1 MTRDCGVLAGP
12 TEALTDT
19 TTTDATPE
27 TAAAVSKHSRD
38 SVLATARRVLAIEA
52 AALRRLADGLDGP
65 FSETIALLAGIKDR
79 ARVVV
84 TGMGKSGHVG
94 RKMAA
99 TLASTGTP
107 AIYVHPGEASHGDL
121 GMIAPGD
128 VIVALSNSGETAE
141 LADMVTY
148 AKRFEIP
155 LVAITSHA
163 DSELARAA
171 TVSLVLPDVAEAC
184 PLGLAPT
191 TSTTMMLALGDAL
204 SVALLERKGFTP
216 EQFRTLHPG
225 GKLGRRL
232 LKVGDL
238 MHTGDDVPLVRD
250 GDRMAEALIVMTA
263 KSFGCIGAVDGQGRL
278 IGVVTDGDLRRHM
291 RADLLQQAVRD
302 VMTPRPKTIRA
313 DAVASEA
320 LHLMNAR
327 AITSL
332 FVVDGERPVGLL
344 HIHDCLRAGVA

>member
-1 MTRDCGVLAGP
+1 VARKAGP

-19 TTTDATPE
+19 TTTDATPV
-27 TAAAVSKHSRD
+27 AADAVSGHCRD
-38 SVLATARRVLAIEA
+38 SVLETARRVLAIEA
-52 AALRRLADGLDGP
+52 RGLKALADGLDGP
-65 FSETIALLAGIKDR
+65 FSETVALLAGIRNR

-84 TGMGKSGHVG
+84 SGMGKSGHIA
-94 RKMAA
+94 RKVAA

-128 VIVALSNSGETAE
+128 VIIALSNSGETPE
-141 LADMVTY
+141 LADLVTY

-155 LVAITSHA
+155 LVAITGRA
-163 DSELARAA
+163 DSELAQAA

-191 TSTTMMLALGDAL
+191 TSTTMMVALGDAL

-216 EQFRTLHPG
+216 EQFHTLHPG

-238 MHTGDDVPLVRD
+238 MHTGDLVPLVRD
-250 GDRMAEALIVMTA
+250 TDGMAEALIVMTA
-263 KSFGCIGAVDGQGRL
+263 KSFGCIGAVDAEGRL

-291 RADLLQQAVRD
+291 RSDLLDQMVCD
-302 VMTPRPKTIRA
+302 VMTVRPKTIRA